1 MESHEWNERSD
12 EGKRYYRGN
21 FRSGEWIVLTTT
33 MKRNPVWEIVES
45 PDLEVWEALRDIVF
59 KKYQRK
65 RCPWE
70 RVAELDRII
79 AEAGGGP
86 EA

>member
-1 MESHEWNERSD
+1 MERHEWSERTD

-21 FRSGEWIVLTTT
+21 FRGGEWIVLTTT
-33 MKRNPVWEIVES
+33 MKRDPVWEIMES
-45 PDLEVWEALRDIVF
+45 PDREIWEALRDIVF
-59 KKYQRK
+59 RKYQRK

-79 AEAGGGP
+79 GTTDGRDDA
-86 EA
+86 

>member
-1 MESHEWNERSD
+1 MESHEWNERTD
-12 EGKRYYRGN
+12 EGKRYFRGN
-21 FRSGEWIVLTTT
+21 FRAGAWIILTTT
-33 MKRNPVWEIVES
+33 MKRNPVWETMEN
-45 PDLEVWEALRDIVF
+45 PDVEVWQTLREVVF

-79 AEAGGGP
+79 AEAGGAP
-86 EA
+86 ES